1 MMNYSKEKTPFGK
14 MSKRKIFYRDLLQKV
29 SGKYL
34 RGKINED
41 VHEVVPSI
49 KKMTLTFGTSLF
61 RRNFVANTNQI
72 IKMYKKSFKLL

>member
-1 MMNYSKEKTPFGK
+1 

-34 RGKINED
+34 WGKINED

-49 KKMTLTFGTSLF
+49 KKMTLTFGTPLF

-72 IKMYKKSFKLL
+72 IKMYKKSFHLL